1 MKILIVDDE
10 AVSRIK
16 LEAVFE
22 DFGECQSVAGGRE
35 AVTEVKKA
43 LVEGEPYNL
52 ITMDIGMPDM
62 DGTEALFEIRKLEGQ
77 YPPAQGSKARVI
89 MITAQKDRDSLITC
103 VQAGCDDYIIKPV
116 DPDLVIQRMLALKM
130 PGTEVMA
137 GNRKKPGLPETQY
150 KESDRVAIGKE
161 VLSLFKRG
169 EISLPSPS
177 GIYNKFK
184 KMIERGADISEMAGL
199 LKEDIGLSFHL
210 ISVSNSPVYR
220 GVKENRN
227 LQQAIGRLGLE
238 LTARYV
244 EILSNRSLFTV
255 ANEAYQPIMDNL
267 WEHSAACANAAE
279 ILTDEMGLELDH
291 DPFTLGILHDVGKM
305 VLIQIVSE
313 LEARGKIGLDVNR
326 ANVLNTLAEYHGP
339 FGQAVLNQ
347 WNFPK
352 EFGEAAKMHDDLEK
366 APEASKELLVVQLAN
381 IISKSMGYG
390 YNKNEEI
397 ELSECP
403 PAKIL
408 GVDAEIIETVKI
420 RLSKLMEE
428 TQKAFEK

>member
-16 LEAVFE
+16 LEAVFG
-22 DFGECQSVAGGRE
+22 DFGECRAVAGGRE
-35 AVTEVKKA
+35 AVAEVKNA

-62 DGTEALFEIRKLEGQ
+62 DGTEALFEIRKLEKQ
-77 YPPAQGSKARVI
+77 YPCDRDSKARVI
-89 MITAQKDRDSLITC
+89 MITAQNDRDSLITC
-103 VQAGCDDYIIKPV
+103 VKAGCDDYIIKPV
-116 DPDLVIQRMLALKM
+116 DPDLVIQRLLALKIH
-130 PGTEVMA
+130 GVEEEVGKRRKQILTA
-137 GNRKKPGLPETQY
+137 GQY

-177 GIYNKFK
+177 SVYKEFK
-184 KMIERGADISEMAGL
+184 KMIERGADIFEMTGL

-244 EILSNRSLFTV
+244 EILGNRSLFTV

-279 ILTDEMGLELDH
+279 LLADEMGLELAH

-313 LEARGKIGLDVNR
+313 LEARGKIGVDVNR
-326 ANVLNTLAEYHGP
+326 ANVLNTLTEYHGP

-347 WNFPK
+347 WNFPR

-366 APEASKELLVVQLAN
+366 AYEGSKELLVVQLAN
-381 IISKSMGYG
+381 LISKSMGYG
-390 YNKNEEI
+390 CDEI
-397 ELSECP
+397 KEVDLLECP
-403 PAKIL
+403 PAKVL
-408 GVDAEIIETVKI
+408 GVDAENLEAVKS
-420 RLSKLMEE
+420 RLGKLMAE
-428 TQKAFEK
+428 TLQAFEK